1 MNDFRGGESQ
11 DFFSSY
17 KTLDRISKFN
27 GVKSYIEKH
36 NSDKIAVK
44 KLLSKVEEKKEY
56 ILATGEHAAIVRK
69 NNGELEY
76 LELQHPFSKANKFYP
91 LNNKVLRERFG
102 TVSSN
107 KTSTGIKYEKNSY
120 LIDVESLGK
129 NNEFSKLLQF
139 INTPQGME
147 WKGAHGRVK

>member
-1 MNDFRGGESQ
+1 M
-11 DFFSSY
+11 
-17 KTLDRISKFN
+17 
-27 GVKSYIEKH
+27 
-36 NSDKIAVK
+36 
-44 KLLSKVEEKKEY
+44 
-56 ILATGEHAAIVRK
+56 
-69 NNGELEY
+69 
-76 LELQHPFSKANKFYP
+76 ANKFYP
-91 LNNKVLRERFG
+91 LNNKALRERFG

-147 WKGAHGRVK
+147 GGAWTCQVIIKKGNIVSIVYIKK